1 MYDLRLEFVDVY
13 VESSPVDDVV
23 CRVVSA
29 LAMLKDVIATSS
41 YVTYSV
47 VSELRHEA
55 KSATAANSSAR
66 GQKNLL
72 INTYFLNSG
81 ANLRTIPEKSA
92 TFIRILS

>member
-1 MYDLRLEFVDVY
+1 MTNLYDVRLEFVDVY

-55 KSATAANSSAR
+55 ISAATAKSRAR
-66 GQKNLL
+66 GQKYLL
-72 INTYFLNSG
+72 IKYVF
-81 ANLRTIPEKSA
+81 
-92 TFIRILS
+92 